1 MTREDPCVL
10 ISLTSPVSQTAVK
23 EIKQRLFDIYTEEPR
38 PIKPHVVNTVNTQ
51 AKKLHWPFQ

>member
-1 MTREDPCVL
+1 MTREDPCVS

-38 PIKPHVVNTVNTQ
+38 PIKPHVVNTV
-51 AKKLHWPFQ
+51 K